1 MTQTGSKSS
10 ILTAINKKVYNKLV
24 GCSMGGR
31 EVGTKKMY

>member
-24 GCSMGGR
+24 GCSMGG
-31 EVGTKKMY
+31 EVGTTKMY